1 MIEILISSI
10 ITGGISIIGIV
21 YSHYMAGKKVQE
33 ELKLTQ
39 KIMENE
45 LSHIKESV
53 KEHNSYAKM
62 FSENIPVIKEQIKVI
77 NTRLEGLEK
86 WKKL

>member
-1 MIEILISSI
+1 MSEIIISSI
-10 ITGGISIIGIV
+10 VTGCISIIGII
-21 YSHYMAGKKVQE
+21 YSHYTAGKKVQE

-53 KEHNSYAKM
+53 KEHNNYAKM
-62 FSENIPVIKEQIKVI
+62 FSESVPVIKEQIKVI
-77 NTRLEGLEK
+77 NHRLEDLEK
-86 WKKL
+86 

>member
-1 MIEILISSI
+1 MNEILISSI
-10 ITGGISIIGIV
+10 ITGCISIIGIV

-53 KEHNSYAKM
+53 KEHNTYAKM
-62 FSENIPVIKEQIKVI
+62 FSESIPVIKEQIKVI
-77 NTRLEGLEK
+77 NNRLEGLEK
-86 WKKL
+86 

>member
-1 MIEILISSI
+1 MNEILISSI
-10 ITGGISIIGIV
+10 ITGCISIIGII

-53 KEHNSYAKM
+53 KEHNVYAKM
-62 FSENIPVIKEQIKVI
+62 FSESIPVIKEQIKVI
-77 NTRLEGLEK
+77 NNRLEDI
-86 WKKL
+86 KK

>member
-1 MIEILISSI
+1 MNEILISSI
-10 ITGGISIIGIV
+10 ITGCISIIGII

-53 KEHNSYAKM
+53 KEHNTYAKM
-62 FSENIPVIKEQIKVI
+62 FSESIPVIKEQIKVI
-77 NTRLEGLEK
+77 NNRLEDI
-86 WKKL
+86 KK

>member
-1 MIEILISSI
+1 MNEILISSI
-10 ITGGISIIGIV
+10 ITGCISIIGII

-53 KEHNSYAKM
+53 KEHNCYAKM

-77 NTRLEGLEK
+77 NNRLEGLEK
-86 WKKL
+86 

>member
-1 MIEILISSI
+1 MNEILISSI
-10 ITGGISIIGIV
+10 ISGCISLFGII

-53 KEHNSYAKM
+53 KEHNNYAKM
-62 FSENIPVIKEQIKVI
+62 FSESIPVIKEQIKVI
-77 NTRLEGLEK
+77 NNRLEGFEK
-86 WKKL
+86 